1 MSRLDRVKAAKATKE
16 KKMAE
21 LRAFA
26 EARIG
31 TVSASQRQMLSV
43 AASRGAELEPAG
55 PLAGSV
61 SAKKKQTRR
70 GGQAASA

>member
-16 KKMAE
+16 KKTAE

-31 TVSASQRQMLSV
+31 SISASQRQMLSV

-61 SAKKKQTRR
+61 SVKKKQNRR
-70 GGQAASA
+70 GSEAASA